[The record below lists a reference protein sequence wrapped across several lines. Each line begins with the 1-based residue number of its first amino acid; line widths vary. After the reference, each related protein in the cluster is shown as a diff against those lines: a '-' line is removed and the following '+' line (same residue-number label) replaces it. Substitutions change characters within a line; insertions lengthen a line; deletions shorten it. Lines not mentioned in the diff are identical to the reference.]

1 MTRRGD
7 EERVRSSAITSRDAQ
22 LMLMDMLFILLIR
35 RQVDSHDYIHNSET
49 AVTVL
54 KA

>member
-1 MTRRGD
+1 
-7 EERVRSSAITSRDAQ
+7 
-22 LMLMDMLFILLIR
+22 MLMDMLFILLV
-35 RQVDSHDYIHNSET
+35 RQQPDAYDYVHNSES